1 MSCPVPAPICDNFID
16 YSNII
21 IDERILPFQFEL
33 DPDLS
38 VLNPPAGENQR
49 FCYRVTGVGE
59 DNSTY
64 VDLSHWVLSLCPTI
78 TRDQIVNI
86 SVTIG
91 GVPQEVNDENVEL
104 FIPPAS
110 DPTTGCPGL
119 KFDFEIAKVL
129 GAEGSTGLFC
139 FELTT
144 PFSVGPANVCVKGGQ
159 IDSSAWAI
167 CGPVCP
173 DTCQRVASQFINVC
187 VPITVTPNASVEPT
201 TTTCCGPASVGTA
214 PCGGVEGGSCT
225 FTVTQLICVAVPVNF
240 SARAVPGETWVG
252 CGDVDEGECVCP
264 PTNDNDID

>member
-91 GVPQEVNDENVEL
+91 GVLKRSMTKTWNYLYPRPVIRPPGVRLEV
-104 FIPPAS
+104 
-110 DPTTGCPGL
+110 
-119 KFDFEIAKVL
+119 DFEIAKVL

-139 FELTT
+139 L
-144 PFSVGPANVCVKGGQ
+144 N
-159 IDSSAWAI
+159 
-167 CGPVCP
+167 
-173 DTCQRVASQFINVC
+173 
-187 VPITVTPNASVEPT
+187 
-201 TTTCCGPASVGTA
+201 
-214 PCGGVEGGSCT
+214 
-225 FTVTQLICVAVPVNF
+225 
-240 SARAVPGETWVG
+240 
-252 CGDVDEGECVCP
+252 
-264 PTNDNDID
+264 